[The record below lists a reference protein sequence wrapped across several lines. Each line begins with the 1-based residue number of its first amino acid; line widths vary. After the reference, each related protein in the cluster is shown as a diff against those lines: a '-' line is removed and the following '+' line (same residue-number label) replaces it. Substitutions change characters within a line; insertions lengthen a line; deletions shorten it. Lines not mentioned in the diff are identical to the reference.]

1 MDNNELHDEIVVDES
16 RKLYNILNFQDFMLE
31 ESKKDKKEAKKSK
44 KLIKNREE
52 YIEDMIPL
60 TRMNVQNA
68 TSNFA
73 NSSYRRTINREG
85 ACRKTSP
92 FTILSIFPDLTTF
105 IMRVVYLYPTFYK
118 TF

>member
-52 YIEDMIPL
+52 YIEDMGDEVIDPNECPERFVKL
-60 TRMNVQNA
+60 
-68 TSNFA
+68 
-73 NSSYRRTINREG
+73 REQ
-85 ACRKTSP
+85 
-92 FTILSIFPDLTTF
+92 F
-105 IMRVVYLYPTFYK
+105 IQEDYK
-118 TF
+118 